1 MTNPSTEP
9 PPQRRLRPRLPAVLR
24 DEPQYRLLFTGQV
37 LSILGDRVTG
47 IVLPFAVLAVG
58 GDVGDVAI
66 VSAAQFLPFALLALP
81 AGVWADR
88 YNRKRILIGSDVA
101 RFIVQLT
108 AGLLLVTGSAEVVH
122 LAALAAVYGAAD
134 AFFAPA
140 FTGLLPGTVAPV
152 NLQPANALRGL
163 SYSTGSIVG
172 PVLGGLLVAFAGGPG
187 GALLFDAGTFA
198 VSIACLIPLRP
209 RLVADVLHDEDP
221 KASTAHFFT
230 SLKEG
235 WSEVRSRSWVTA
247 FLAGMASYHVIVLPA
262 IFVLGPVLAA
272 DEMNGAKSWAIITAG
287 FGVGCVLGDLLLLRW
302 KPRFAL
308 RVASL
313 MLIGASCQAAFIGSG
328 FGVWAIAGL
337 EVLAG
342 VCVTG
347 TFTLWET
354 SLQEHIPDRALSRV
368 SSYDYLTSAGLIPV
382 GNLLIGAVSATA
394 GVRASLFA
402 MTVLGVTAAAVIA
415 SLPAVRR
422 LPRGSTVAEAAPG

>member
-1 MTNPSTEP
+1 MTNQP
-9 PPQRRLRPRLPAVLR
+9 PPPPGSRRLRPRLPAVLR

-47 IVLPFAVLAVG
+47 VVLPFAVLAVG

-88 YNRKRILIGSDVA
+88 YNRKLILIGSDLA
-101 RFIVQLT
+101 RFVVQLT
-108 AGLLLVTGSAEVVH
+108 AGILLVTGSAEVTH
-122 LAALAAVYGAAD
+122 LAVLAAVYGAAD

-187 GALLFDAGTFA
+187 GALLFDAATFA

-209 RLVADVLHDEDP
+209 RMVAAVLHDEDP

-247 FLAGMASYHVIVLPA
+247 FLGGMASYHVIVLPA

-272 DEMNGAKSWAIITAG
+272 DEMDGAKSWAIITAG
-287 FGVGCVLGDLLLLRW
+287 FGVGCVVGDLLLLRW
-302 KPRFAL
+302 KPQFAL

-342 VCVTG
+342 ICVTG

-382 GNLLIGAVSATA
+382 GNLLIGGVSAA
-394 GVRASLFA
+394 VGVREALFA

-422 LPRGSTVAEAAPG
+422 LPRGTAVAEPAPG